1 LNNLPTIE
9 GDQAARFWKRHRR
22 GRFLR
27 EAVTAMS
34 KRPLPRQWLQRADQ
48 GGSLGS
54 FFKSPL
60 TAEERDV
67 AAIEG

>member
-1 LNNLPTIE
+1 
-9 GDQAARFWKRHRR
+9 
-22 GRFLR
+22 
-27 EAVTAMS
+27 MS